1 MLSHIVEAYNHITKF
16 AQKASMY
23 YAQSGLRELSTPLL
37 DYLYMPSDLR
47 LGRLLK
53 TGFVMPEKS
62 ELEEQSERVR
72 SVIKR
77 IVDEANAIMSR
88 RVEMVTRHINC
99 KLK

>member
-1 MLSHIVEAYNHITKF
+1 MLSYINEAYDCIIKF
-16 AQKASMY
+16 AQKASIY
-23 YAQSGLRELSTPLL
+23 YAQSGLRELSTPLIV
-37 DYLYMPSDLR
+37 YLYMPSDLR

-53 TGFVMPEKS
+53 TGLVMSEKS

-88 RVEMVTRHINC
+88 RVEMVTRHMNC